1 MVRFIAVI
9 AALILTVTAADA
21 RPRHHHHH
29 HKHHRHV
36 VATVADPGC
45 NIIFPCEGVT
55 ISQRGQTI
63 ERAMPFGKAQK
74 TYRRAVERPVLWA
87 GSSGLVARARSYMGQ
102 TASQIGLR
110 RTLWCSAFLRHLT
123 NARGVDDRAISWLS
137 QPRTTA
143 RVGAIAV
150 MRHHVGIVTGFDRHG
165 NPILVSGNHGRRVG
179 EGVYSAHRII
189 AYVSA
194 S

>member
-1 MVRFIAVI
+1 MVRFIAI
-9 AALILTVTAADA
+9 LAALVLSITAAQA
-21 RPRHHHHH
+21 RPRHHHHQ
-29 HKHHRHV
+29 HRHV
-36 VATVADPGC
+36 VTSVADPGC
-45 NIIFPCEGVT
+45 NILFPCEGVT
-55 ISQRGQTI
+55 VSQRGQQI
-63 ERAMPFGKAQK
+63 EHAMPFGKAQK
-74 TYRRAVERPVLWA
+74 TYRRAVERPVQWA
-87 GSSGLVARARSYMGQ
+87 GSSGLVDRARSYMGQ
-102 TASQIGLR
+102 TAAQVGVR

-123 NARGVDDRAISWLS
+123 HARGVDDRAISWLS

-150 MRHHVGIVTGFDRHG
+150 MRHHVGIVSGFDARG

-179 EGVYSAHRII
+179 EGVYSAHRVI